1 MTENILRDCQKIY
14 IPIIERDFHRKMSS
28 QSSQRGRGV
37 SSNLSPSAM
46 PSSMMRPMKAVKT
59 FTLKGSPTR
68 KSPVCSP
75 TPNAIGHR
83 NSPERKSPISPSFKG
98 EKINRHADVQRPE
111 HWHSAQFCIYTLACT
126 CIQFIFLTSLLN
138 KTCILSTGLSLFSN
152 SLF

>member
-1 MTENILRDCQKIY
+1 MTDCIRRWRTNRTLSCRAAKIY

-37 SSNLSPSAM
+37 NLSPSAM
-46 PSSMMRPMKAVKT
+46 PSSMMRPMKAVKP

-83 NSPERKSPISPSFKG
+83 NSPRMCPSSRDAIAKFSLD
-98 EKINRHADVQRPE
+98 NRSSMFFPKHNY
-111 HWHSAQFCIYTLACT
+111 SG
-126 CIQFIFLTSLLN
+126 FL
-138 KTCILSTGLSLFSN
+138 N
-152 SLF
+152 SQN